1 MWAANTANMM
11 IDGRNG
17 WNLRVEGSAVSFF
30 TLFYFYLGNYSQIQ
44 KTVLGKNVEK
54 SDFHKNKI

>member
-1 MWAANTANMM
+1 MM